1 MKEHKRSTYQI
12 WLLVFGIAFLLSF
25 VLGLFGEAGIVRN
38 VIQHHEVL
46 QEELFTV
53 IEGGIIALVNAVLA
67 VAALILSRRIALK
80 S

>member
-1 MKEHKRSTYQI
+1 
-12 WLLVFGIAFLLSF
+12 